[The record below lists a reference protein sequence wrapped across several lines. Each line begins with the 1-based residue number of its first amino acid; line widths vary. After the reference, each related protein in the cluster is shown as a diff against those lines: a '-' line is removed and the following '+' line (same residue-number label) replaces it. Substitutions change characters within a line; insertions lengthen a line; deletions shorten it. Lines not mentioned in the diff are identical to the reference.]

1 MALRELQES
10 RRGQSTAPAEASE
23 AVAKE
28 SAMRWKKML
37 IQRPYN
43 DSNQLGLPMRPEV
56 AEEEG
61 ASR

>member
-1 MALRELQES
+1 MALRERLAS
-10 RRGQSTAPAEASE
+10 RTGQSTAPAEASE

-43 DSNQLGLPMRPEV
+43 DSNRSDLPMRPEV